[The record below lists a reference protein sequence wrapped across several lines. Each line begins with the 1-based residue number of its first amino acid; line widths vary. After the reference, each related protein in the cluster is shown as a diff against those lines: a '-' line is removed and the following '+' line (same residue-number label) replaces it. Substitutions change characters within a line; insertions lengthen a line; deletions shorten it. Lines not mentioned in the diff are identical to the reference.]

1 MTLWARGRGLALARF
16 HCSGRVVPE
25 RATTPGLRAP
35 ARRLGLRER
44 VRVHGDMPC
53 DARRCKVMCKVYD
66 TTNNNNNDT
75 VMVCMYMCVHAS
87 ITDPPRDLPRRL
99 QVRSRER

>member
-25 RATTPGLRAP
+25 RATTPGLRGP
-35 ARRLGLRER
+35 GLRER
-44 VRVHGDMPC
+44 VRVATCYLLEP
-53 DARRCKVMCKVYD
+53 RRCKVYD